1 MTITTETISCVS
13 DVWSA
18 ISEAAQEADAHG
30 LTMLK
35 GVAQKFD
42 NLCDELIDQAG
53 DEGAE
58 VYGMLCKA
66 REFDRAT
73 YRQADKARR
82 SELLN
87 DQENQ
92 S

>member
-1 MTITTETISCVS
+1 MTTTIETISCVR

-18 ISEAAQEADAHG
+18 LSEAAQDADAHG

-35 GVAQKFD
+35 GVAVKFD

-53 DEGAE
+53 DEDNASYE
-58 VYGMLCKA
+58 MLCNA
-66 REFDRAT
+66 REFGRAD
-73 YRQADKARR
+73 YRLEDKARR

-87 DQENQ
+87 D
-92 S
+92 

>member
-35 GVAQKFD
+35 NVARKFD
-42 NLCDELIDQAG
+42 NLCDDLIDQAG
-53 DEGAE
+53 GEGAD
-58 VYGMLCKA
+58 VYRLICNT
-66 REFDRAT
+66 REFGRT
-73 YRQADKARR
+73 NYHQEDKARR

-87 DQENQ
+87 G
-92 S
+92 

>member
-1 MTITTETISCVS
+1 MTITIETTTYVRE
-13 DVWSA
+13 VWGA
-18 ISEAAQEADAHG
+18 LCEAAQEADAHG

-53 DEGAE
+53 DEGTA
-58 VYGMLCKA
+58 VSGMLCNA
-66 REFDRAT
+66 REFGRADF
-73 YRQADKARR
+73 RLEVKARR

-87 DQENQ
+87 A
-92 S
+92 